1 MCNKESVF
9 SLHGDRYSYP
19 DRGIAAEVS
28 LLAVILFYFIFFQRK
43 EKKKREEIKLVRE
56 KKNRYCS
63 SSPVNYTYPGVSS
76 YGEAIK

>member
-28 LLAVILFYFIFFQRK
+28 LLAVILFYFILYFSRGKKKKK
-43 EKKKREEIKLVRE
+43 EKK
-56 KKNRYCS
+56 
-63 SSPVNYTYPGVSS
+63 
-76 YGEAIK
+76 

>member
-43 EKKKREEIKLVRE
+43 KKKKKEKK
-56 KKNRYCS
+56 
-63 SSPVNYTYPGVSS
+63 
-76 YGEAIK
+76 